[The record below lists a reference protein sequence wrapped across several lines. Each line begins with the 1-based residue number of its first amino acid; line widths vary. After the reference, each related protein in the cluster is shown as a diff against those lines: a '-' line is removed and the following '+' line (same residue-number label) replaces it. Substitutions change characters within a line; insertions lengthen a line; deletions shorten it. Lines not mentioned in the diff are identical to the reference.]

1 MSTDISTLNLNDD
14 SMGMVS
20 LQQQQPMPPQM
31 PAQLPPPPQQMQ
43 DERRNFATNF
53 IQENNNI
60 ANNQKEPEMMD
71 STPISDLMPE
81 APADPRMQGVMPQM
95 TAPQANMYAQQ
106 PMMMPQ
112 ADEPETKKKSDNPLN
127 LTDEQMTALVVAACA
142 AAAVSKPVQDKLVTS
157 VPKFLNEQGG
167 RSMVGLASTGLVAA
181 VLFYFIQNYVMK
193 N

>member
-14 SMGMVS
+14 SMGMVT
-20 LQQQQPMPPQM
+20 LQPSPQQQPHMPT
-31 PAQLPPPPQQMQ
+31 QLPPPPQQMQ
-43 DERRNFATNF
+43 DERRNFASNF

-60 ANNQKEPEMMD
+60 PNNQKEPEMMD

-81 APADPRMQGVMPQM
+81 PPADPRMQGVMPQM
-95 TAPQANMYAQQ
+95 TAPQTNMYAQQ

-112 ADEPETKKKSDNPLN
+112 ADEPEPKKKSENPLN